1 MAKEVH
7 IDDLSAPAQQAR
19 YTLLSASVQAIVSR
33 GLARAS
39 VQESLEVVTECVKL
53 GAERAS
59 LAMGKTAVS
68 SVSILGVGV
77 EKKRSNSNFTFV
89 VVLTILSW
97 STR

>member
-19 YTLLSASVQAIVSR
+19 YSLLSASVQAIVSR

-68 SVSILGVGV
+68 ILGVGV